1 MDEECGWGDSTK
13 EALDHIQQ
21 QIKNQL
27 PHREGENEGE
37 HTRVQPHPPSKVESS
52 CCRPCEF
59 PRGRFGLVDPVGR
72 KDDLTDEGSW
82 RGATL
87 PRRQDTWQRR

>member
-27 PHREGENEGE
+27 PHREGEKEGDYLG
-37 HTRVQPHPPSKVESS
+37 
-52 CCRPCEF
+52 CE
-59 PRGRFGLVDPVGR
+59 
-72 KDDLTDEGSW
+72 DLF
-82 RGATL
+82 L
-87 PRRQDTWQRR
+87 PNLSRDH